1 MRELSSRKNES
12 DPLEYVGTC
21 NGMCR
26 IPAVVTQFNAFL
38 VASLNLVNLSL
49 SLAKVLVYCFTSEN

>member
-21 NGMCR
+21 DGIAN

-38 VASLNLVNLSL
+38 VPALNLVNLSL
-49 SLAKVLVYCFTSEN
+49 S